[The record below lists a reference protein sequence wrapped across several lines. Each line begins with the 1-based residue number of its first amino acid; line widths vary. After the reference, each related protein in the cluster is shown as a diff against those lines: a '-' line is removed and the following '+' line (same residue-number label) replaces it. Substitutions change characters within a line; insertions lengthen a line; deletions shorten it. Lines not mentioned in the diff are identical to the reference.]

1 MTTHPTE
8 DLAAHALGILE
19 PEEQRAVDAHLAIC
33 RPCRDEE
40 RSFAETAW
48 AVAES
53 SERPVPAG
61 LRSAIVSGVRADG
74 ASVPR
79 PGWLAGFREAL
90 RRPVP
95 LAIPFAMAAVVLVSL
110 FGYGTARRD
119 VDRYAAALSAAAGAK
134 VVALAPTGIRDG
146 VRGSLVVPV
155 NGAAPYLILD
165 LPSAP
170 AGKVWEAWV
179 IRGGIATRAGLT
191 DDRGVL
197 LLPLTAPY
205 ASGDTV
211 ALTSEPPG
219 GADVPTSAAVLE
231 GKS

>member
-1 MTTHPTE
+1 MTTHPTDE
-8 DLAAHALGILE
+8 LAAHALGILE
-19 PEEQRAVDAHLAIC
+19 RDEQRAVDAHLALC
-33 RPCRDEE
+33 GPCRDEE

-61 LRSAIVSGVRADG
+61 LRSAIVSRVRADG
-74 ASVPR
+74 AAAPR
-79 PGWLAGFREAL
+79 PGWLAGIREAL

-95 LAIPFAMAAVVLVSL
+95 FAIPFALAAIVVVSL

-119 VDRYAAALSAAAGAK
+119 ADRYAAALSGTAGAK

-146 VRGSLVVPV
+146 VRGSLVLPV

-179 IRGGIATRAGLT
+179 IRGGTAIRAGLS
-191 DDRGVL
+191 DERGVL
-197 LLPLTAPY
+197 LLPLTTAY

-211 ALTSEPPG
+211 ALTAEPPG
-219 GADVPTSAAVLE
+219 GVDSPTSATVLE